1 MTVQPIRV
9 LIVDD
14 SAVIRRQLSGVLGSD
29 PEITVAGIAG
39 NGSLALARISELKP
53 DVITLDVEMPG
64 MSGIETLVEI
74 RKLYPRLPVIM
85 FSSLTGPGAA
95 ATVEALARGASDYA
109 AKANVSAPEPASE
122 QIRQELI
129 PKIKAL
135 CAVRGAQ
142 HVPVPAPVLCRPV
155 PFIAAPARQPARV
168 DVLAIGTSTGGPNAL
183 ADLMPQFPRDFPVPI
198 VIVQHMPRMFTKLLS
213 VRLDTLGALRV
224 EEGEDGRKL
233 EPGQVWVAP
242 GDYHMTVSRK
252 GKDCVLGLN
261 QDPPENSCR
270 PAVDVLF
277 RSAAQA
283 FGANVLGVVLTGMG
297 SDGKRGSAE
306 IRNAG
311 GTVIAQDQSS
321 SVVWG
326 MPGSVVNASLADRV
340 CPLNGIVPEI
350 LRRVLY
356 QRGVAVGAR
365 G

>member
-1 MTVQPIRV
+1 MQPIRV

-14 SAVIRRQLSGVLGSD
+14 SAVIRRQLSDVLGSD
-29 PEITVAGIAG
+29 PEITVAGVAG
-39 NGSLALARISELKP
+39 NGSLALTRIPELNP
-53 DVITLDVEMPG
+53 DLITLDVEMPG

-85 FSSLTGPGAA
+85 FSSLTGPGAV
-95 ATVEALARGASDYA
+95 ATIEALARGASDYA
-109 AKANVSAPEPASE
+109 VKANVSSPEPANE
-122 QIRQELI
+122 QIRQELL

-135 CAVRGAQ
+135 CVERRSH
-142 HVPVPAPVLCRPV
+142 HVPVSAPILGPPAPFIPPPVSRPV
-155 PFIAAPARQPARV
+155 RI

-198 VIVQHMPRMFTKLLS
+198 LIAQHMPPMFTKLLS
-213 VRLDTLGALRV
+213 SRLGTLTALRV
-224 EEGEDGRKL
+224 EEGKDGRKL

-252 GKDCVLGLN
+252 GKDYVLGLN
-261 QDPPENSCR
+261 QEPPENSCR

-277 RSAAQA
+277 RSLAQA
-283 FGANVLGVVLTGMG
+283 YGSNVLAVVLTGMG
-297 SDGKRGSAE
+297 ADGTRGSAE

-311 GTVIAQDQSS
+311 GMVIAQDEAS

-326 MPGSVVNASLADRV
+326 MPGSVVAAGLAGRT
-340 CPLNGIVPEI
+340 CPLSGIVPEI
-350 LRRVLY
+350 LRRVSY
-356 QRGVAVGAR
+356 QRSMALGAR

>member
-1 MTVQPIRV
+1 MQPIRV

-14 SAVIRRQLSGVLGSD
+14 SAVIRCQLSDVLGSD
-29 PEITVAGIAG
+29 PEIAVAGSAG
-39 NGSLALARISELKP
+39 SGSLALARIPELNP
-53 DVITLDVEMPG
+53 DLITLDVEMPG

-74 RKLYPRLPVIM
+74 RKRYPRLPVIM
-85 FSSLTGPGAA
+85 FSSLTGPGAS

-109 AKANVSAPEPASE
+109 VKANASSPEPASE
-122 QIRQELI
+122 QVRQELI

-135 CAVRGAQ
+135 CGVPRSPR
-142 HVPVPAPVLCRPV
+142 VPVPVSIRHRPAS
-155 PFIAAPARQPARV
+155 IMAAPSQRPARI

-198 VIVQHMPRMFTKLLS
+198 VVVQHMPPMFTTLLS
-213 VRLDTLGALRV
+213 GRLDTLAALRV
-224 EEGEDGRKL
+224 EEGKDGRKL
-233 EPGQVWVAP
+233 ERGRVWVAP

-261 QDPPENSCR
+261 QDAPENSCR

-277 RSAAQA
+277 RSLAQA
-283 FGANVLGVVLTGMG
+283 YGSNVLAVVLTGMG
-297 SDGKRGSAE
+297 ADGTRGAAE

-311 GTVIAQDQSS
+311 GTVIAQDEAS

-326 MPGSVVNASLADRV
+326 MPGSVVAAGLADRI
-340 CPLNGIVPEI
+340 CPLSGIVPEI

-356 QRGVAVGAR
+356 QRGVAAGAR

>member
-1 MTVQPIRV
+1 MQPIRV

-14 SAVIRRQLSGVLGSD
+14 SAVIRRQLPEVLGSD
-29 PEITVAGIAG
+29 PEITVAGSAG
-39 NGSLALARISELKP
+39 NGSLALARIPELNP
-53 DVITLDVEMPG
+53 DLITLDVEMPG

-109 AKANVSAPEPASE
+109 VKPTAGAPESASE
-122 QIRQELI
+122 QIRQDLV

-135 CAVRGAQ
+135 CLERRSPRP
-142 HVPVPAPVLCRPV
+142 PVPAPILAPPA
-155 PFIAAPARQPARV
+155 PFICSPAARLARI

-198 VIVQHMPRMFTKLLS
+198 LIVQHMPAMFTALLAG
-213 VRLDTLGALRV
+213 RLDTLTALRV
-224 EEGEDGRKL
+224 EEAKDGRKL

-252 GKDCVLGLN
+252 GKDCMLVLN
-261 QDPPENSCR
+261 QDAPENSCR

-277 RSAAQA
+277 RSVAQA
-283 FGANVLGVVLTGMG
+283 YGANVLAVVLTGMG
-297 SDGKRGSAE
+297 VDGTRGSAE
-306 IRNAG
+306 IRSAG
-311 GTVIAQDQSS
+311 GMVLAQDELSS
-321 SVVWG
+321 LVWG
-326 MPGSVVNASLADRV
+326 MPGSVVAASLAYRV
-340 CPLNGIVPEI
+340 CPLTSIVPEI
-350 LRRVLY
+350 LRCVLP
-356 QRGVAVGAR
+356 QRSMALGAR